1 MLTVIIRAI
10 IIFVILLIVIRMMGK
25 RQIGEMEP
33 FELTIT
39 LVIAELACIPMA
51 DKSVPLTFGIVSIL
65 TMFVVHQIIILL
77 TRHSK
82 KLQKVVSGTPV
93 IVIDKNGIKYE
104 ALKSMNMQVYDL
116 LQAMRTAGYF
126 SVDEVAYAIFETNG
140 QLSVIP
146 YPETKQANSQNV
158 ALPVPVLVDGEW
170 SPQDLQ
176 YYSLS
181 RQALEDVLTRNN
193 ITTQDVLLATIDDN
207 GKMLIHP
214 KHQKYFT
221 VNVKTQE
228 VHNG

>member
-10 IIFVILLIVIRMMGK
+10 IIFVVLLVVIRMMGK

-65 TMFVVHQIIILL
+65 TMYVVHQLIILL
-77 TRHSK
+77 TRRSK
-82 KLQKVVSGTPV
+82 KLQNVLSGTPV
-93 IVIDKNGIKYE
+93 IVIDKNGIKYQ

-126 SVDEVAYAIFETNG
+126 SVDEVAYAVFETNG

-146 YPETKQANSQNV
+146 YPKTKQGNEDEV

-170 SPQDLQ
+170 SPQDLK
-176 YYSLS
+176 YYSLEKSFLEEALS
-181 RQALEDVLTRNN
+181 RNGVRAEE
-193 ITTQDVLLATIDDN
+193 LLLVTIDDN

-214 KHQKYFT
+214 KDKKYFV
-221 VNVKTQE
+221 VNIGGE
-228 VHNG
+228 VHYG